1 MQKIVGAVVAVVGID
16 CRGGVAARE
25 KSMIKKVSS
34 SSCYSIN
41 ILKMLKQMLV
51 SLPDFLKIYRV
62 KQNTCIHI
70 NTHSLR

>member
-16 CRGGVAARE
+16 CWGGVAARE

-34 SSCYSIN
+34 SSCHSIN

-51 SLPDFLKIYRV
+51 SLPDLLKIYWV
-62 KQNTCIHI
+62 KRNSCIHT
-70 NTHSLR
+70 NPHSIR